1 MQSKILQEFRAEINT
16 IIFDD
21 KMTYRTI
28 KDILEKIEE
37 KFGEIYTNE
46 FILEL
51 SYAIEEIP
59 INSDQIS
66 YSELEWDII
75 NSIEEADEFEDIR
88 FEYFFPLA
96 DLNDRIS
103 AGKFTK

>member
-16 IIFDD
+16 IAFNNE
-21 KMTYRTI
+21 MTYRTT

-37 KFGEIYTNE
+37 KFGEIYTDE

-51 SYAIEEIP
+51 TYAVEEIP
-59 INSDQIS
+59 IKSDRIS

-75 NSIEEADEFEDIR
+75 NSIEEANKFEDIL
-88 FEYFFPLA
+88 FEYFFSLA
-96 DLNDRIS
+96 DLNERLA
-103 AGKFTK
+103 AGEFTK